1 MDSTKQEIHI
11 LIKNSTLQ
19 RLENH
24 YKETKNQGKATTFSR
39 FIENALIFYLTEKG
53 ATE

>member
-1 MDSTKQEIHI
+1 MDSTKTEIHV
-11 LIKNSTLQ
+11 LIKKSTMR
-19 RLENH
+19 RLEKH
-24 YKETKNQGKATTFSR
+24 FKEVQGPGAQTFSR